1 MAEIGKRELK
11 HLADLARIEL
21 HEREEEKLVKD
32 LEKILDHFKELQ
44 EVNTEGVL
52 PLSGGTEL
60 KNAMREDGEGKPL
73 PGEAAVEAFPEAE
86 KGFLK
91 VPPVFSAEGGSLP
104 TGQAGASGGE

>member
-32 LEKILDHFKELQ
+32 LEKILAHFQELK
-44 EVNTEGVL
+44 EVNTDGVE
-52 PLSGGTEL
+52 PLTGGTML
-60 KNAMREDGEGKPL
+60 KNATRTDGEGKPL
-73 PGEAAVEAFPEAE
+73 PGDRAVEAFPETE

-91 VPPVFSAEGGSLP
+91 VPAVFEN
-104 TGQAGASGGE
+104 